1 MASPEVDARIAE
13 IRERA
18 EKATPGPWHV
28 KQPGAHSKEY
38 IRVVDAG
45 APSTHGY
52 ISAGVAQVC
61 CRRTST
67 EFKNRIPSA
76 VEQANAALIAN
87 ARADI
92 PFLLA
97 QIDELRAALSRG
109 ENNGRKA

>member
-18 EKATPGPWHV
+18 EKATPGPWSV
-28 KQPGAHSKEY
+28 KQPGEHSKEY

-45 APSTHGY
+45 APSTHGF
-52 ISAGVAQVC
+52 ISAGVAEVC
-61 CRRTST
+61 CRRSSS
-67 EFKNRIPSA
+67 EFKARTPSA
-76 VEQANAALIAN
+76 REQANADFIAH

-97 QIDELRAALSRG
+97 QIDELRDALSRG